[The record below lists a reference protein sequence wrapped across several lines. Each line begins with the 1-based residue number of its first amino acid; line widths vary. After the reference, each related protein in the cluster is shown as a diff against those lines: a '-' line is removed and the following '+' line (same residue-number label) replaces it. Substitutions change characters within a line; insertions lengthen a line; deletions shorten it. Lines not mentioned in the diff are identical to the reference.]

1 MLYMLGV
8 VLGSAVGA
16 FISIAFINSSR
27 AINRLIISFLNH
39 RDGNQTC
46 KVCLS
51 GLSSCQIKKH
61 KEQSI
66 TLAENEVY
74 SISTY
79 PYCRSDI
86 AVSLGEGKWILK

>member
-8 VLGSAVGA
+8 VLRSAVGA

-27 AINRLIISFLNH
+27 AVNRMIISFLNH
-39 RDGNQTC
+39 KDGKQTC
-46 KVCLS
+46 KICLS
-51 GLSSCQIKKH
+51 GLSACQIKKH

-74 SISTY
+74 SISTC
-79 PYCRSDI
+79 PYCRADI